1 MRSWVPPAR
10 DWNRPDSAREIDPGS
25 KAGTSRHSGS
35 RTLARAVRS
44 EAVTPAPDLFV
55 VCKNCGSE
63 VSGFITECPYCGNR
77 LRKRA
82 PKLEG
87 TQLADPG
94 RSRRARMPRLPKLKS
109 DEIPG
114 IRVDP
119 AHRPIVSIALAV
131 ACAAGAIATG
141 AFSLVDV
148 AVVGPVDGE
157 WWRVLSAPFFFDDL
171 WYAATCVLAV
181 LLFGSLL
188 EARHGA
194 LVPLLLFAIGGVG
207 GAAAAVALE
216 SFPIAAGANGAAIA
230 LSVAWAMR
238 PVREMRRGL
247 APEGDLIGAA
257 VFTAVLLLMPLA
269 AEEANGVAGS
279 TGLFAGLLAGGL
291 LARRR

>member
-1 MRSWVPPAR
+1 M
-10 DWNRPDSAREIDPGS
+10 
-25 KAGTSRHSGS
+25 
-35 RTLARAVRS
+35 
-44 EAVTPAPDLFV
+44 TPAPDLFV

-94 RSRRARMPRLPKLKS
+94 RSRRARMPRLPKLKF

-148 AVVGPVDGE
+148 AVFGPVDGE

-238 PVREMRRGL
+238 PVRDMRRGL
-247 APEGDLIGAA
+247 APEGDVIGAA

-269 AEEANGVAGS
+269 AEECSGVAGS
-279 TGLFAGLLAGGL
+279 TGLFAGLLVGGL